1 MSKFRHLI
9 TIDTWRHLVLF
20 VFYFGETIKLIFIL
34 LSEAKHLLLWFDEK
48 NLEVNSL
55 ERVVQV
61 LINVVTACWALLKIW
76 SLARPPLLLHCFAD
90 QETYLNRLL
99 NRIVGVVIS
108 TQVNLSENLV
118 VCENVSTG
126 KISVIS
132 SNVKFVQKPGKTLT

>member
-1 MSKFRHLI
+1 MNKFRHLI

-20 VFYFGETIKLIFIL
+20 VFYFGETIKLVFIL

-99 NRIVGVVIS
+99 NRRVGVVIS

-118 VCENVSTG
+118 FCENTSIREV
-126 KISVIS
+126 SVIS
-132 SNVKFVQKPGKTLT
+132 SNFKLTQKLGRPMT

>member
-1 MSKFRHLI
+1 MSKFCHLI
-9 TIDTWRHLVLF
+9 TIDTWCHLMKF
-20 VFYFGETIKLIFIL
+20 VFCFGDTIELVFIL

-55 ERVVQV
+55 ECVVQV

-99 NRIVGVVIS
+99 NRRVGVVIS
-108 TQVNLSENLV
+108 TLVHLAKNLIFCKKMSIRE
-118 VCENVSTG
+118 
-126 KISVIS
+126 ISGIS
-132 SNVKFVQKPGKTLT
+132 SHVKFI